1 MVDGVEVW
9 GLLGASG
16 LGPSKA
22 KPQTLS
28 RFSLSLLSRPPPPPP
43 GPTLPRRTRTRR
55 RAGTTCSSLVS
66 QMGGQGGLSGGEG
79 EAQRRGNPMRGRGA
93 RFFFFAP
100 SPSLRRRLD
109 CPANPTH
116 CPRGTTPGVGVLSYS
131 TPGASKRGSLAVDP
145 PATGFTLK
153 RGESPTTS
161 SLPSLFP
168 PPFLSTSRPSPPL
181 SPLPGP
187 VNIHENVM
195 RAMDRPSQNHRDP
208 WFAPFFQKV
217 LEDSKVHKG
226 RKS

>member
-93 RFFFFAP
+93 RFFFFCTLSLAPP
-100 SPSLRRRLD
+100 SPGL
-109 CPANPTH
+109 
-116 CPRGTTPGVGVLSYS
+116 PRQPHALPPGHD
-131 TPGASKRGSLAVDP
+131 PRRGSTFV
-145 PATGFTLK
+145 FHSWRVK
-153 RGESPTTS
+153 MR
-161 SLPSLFP
+161 FP
-168 PPFLSTSRPSPPL
+168 
-181 SPLPGP
+181 GC
-187 VNIHENVM
+187 
-195 RAMDRPSQNHRDP
+195 
-208 WFAPFFQKV
+208 
-217 LEDSKVHKG
+217 
-226 RKS
+226 

>member
-1 MVDGVEVW
+1 MGP
-9 GLLGASG
+9 LGSLRPRALEGKTSDA
-16 LGPSKA
+16 L
-22 KPQTLS
+22 TL
-28 RFSLSLLSRPPPPPP
+28 FSLPSLQAATTTARAYSAAPYSYSPP
-43 GPTLPRRTRTRR
+43 GRNHLFVPGESNGRPRG
-55 RAGTTCSSLVS
+55 AEWG
-66 QMGGQGGLSGGEG
+66 
-79 EAQRRGNPMRGRGA
+79 RGRGTTQRQPDA
-93 RFFFFAP
+93 GPRRAFFFFAP

-131 TPGASKRGSLAVDP
+131 TPGASKCGSLAVDP

-181 SPLPGP
+181 SPPPGP

-226 RKS
+226 

>member
-93 RFFFFAP
+93 RFFFFFAP

-131 TPGASKRGSLAVDP
+131 THGASKCGSLAVDP

-226 RKS
+226 